1 MRKPHRI
8 GQRKVVYFQYLF
20 VVITVC
26 VANYFYP
33 SEQDKSRP
41 IVVDALGVIKRCDT
55 CNLRK

>member
-41 IVVDALGVIKRCDT
+41 IVVDALFEINAAT
-55 CNLRK
+55 